1 MESDWGE
8 VGERT
13 PPAEEDED
21 HSGWDS
27 LIAIQFAA
35 GIALLIA
42 GAEVLVRGASR
53 LAAALGMTPLV
64 IGITVVAFGTSAPE
78 FTVGVLSARSGH
90 GDIALGNVLG
100 SNIFNVLFILGL
112 SALIVP
118 HRVAR
123 QLVYW
128 DVPVMIGV
136 SGLLYVLAANGK
148 LGRLEALL
156 LLAGCLL
163 YTAWSIRQGRR
174 EESPV
179 PKDIPVRSKGVGN
192 KGYRETPAF
201 HGLLV
206 LGGLA
211 LLVLGARWLVSA
223 SESIARAAG
232 LSELIIG
239 LTIVAAGTS
248 LPEVAASIVAAV
260 RGERDIAV
268 GNIVGSN
275 ILNILGVL
283 GLSAAVSPA
292 GIPVTSAALA
302 FDIPVMFAVAL
313 VCLPIVLTRH
323 RVARWEGALL
333 LSYYAAYILYLMLD
347 AKGHDTLPQYSE
359 TMLCFVLPVTAVALS
374 TVAANQL
381 RRILGLVRRSG
392 L

>member
-1 MESDWGE
+1 M
-8 VGERT
+8 T
-13 PPAEEDED
+13 
-21 HSGWDS
+21 
-27 LIAIQFAA
+27 LIQFLA

-42 GAEVLVRGASR
+42 GAESLVRGASR

-64 IGITVVAFGTSAPE
+64 IGLTVVAFGTSAPE
-78 FTVGVLSARSGH
+78 FAVSALSARSGH
-90 GDIALGNVLG
+90 GDIALGNVVG
-100 SNIFNVLFILGL
+100 SNIFNVLCVLGL

-118 HRVAR
+118 NKVAR
-123 QLVYW
+123 QLVYR

-136 SGLLYVLAANGK
+136 SGVLYLMAVNGR
-148 LGRLEALL
+148 LGRFEALL
-156 LLAGCLL
+156 LLAGAFS
-163 YTAWSIRQGRR
+163 YTAWAIRQGRR
-174 EESPV
+174 EDPPPSAGIPV
-179 PKDIPVRSKGVGN
+179 PSKGG
-192 KGYRETPAF
+192 GYAGKIIPLAK

-206 LGGLA
+206 FGGLA

-223 SESIARAAG
+223 SETIARAAG

-248 LPEVAASIVAAV
+248 LPEVAASIVAAF

-313 VCLPIVLTRH
+313 VCLPVVFTRH
-323 RVARWEGALL
+323 RVARWEGGLFLL
-333 LSYYAAYILYLMLD
+333 YYAAYILYLILD
-347 AKGHDTLPQYSE
+347 AKGHDALPQYSE
-359 TMLCFVLPVTAVALS
+359 TMLCFVLPVTAIALS
-374 TVAANQL
+374 AVAANQF
-381 RRILGLVRRSG
+381 RRLIGLFRRG
-392 L
+392 A

>member
-1 MESDWGE
+1 LEI
-8 VGERT
+8 VV
-13 PPAEEDED
+13 
-21 HSGWDS
+21 
-27 LIAIQFAA
+27 AIQLVA

-42 GAEVLVRGASR
+42 GAEWLVRGASR
-53 LAAALGMTPLV
+53 LASALGMTPLV

-78 FTVGVLSARSGH
+78 FAVGALSARSGH
-90 GDIALGNVLG
+90 GDIALGNVVG

-118 HRVAR
+118 HKVAR

-136 SGLLYVLAANGK
+136 SGFLYLLAADGK
-148 LGRLEALL
+148 LGHLEAIV
-156 LLAGCLL
+156 LLAGCFL

-174 EESPV
+174 AESPV
-179 PKDIPVRSKGVGN
+179 PQDIPVQSKGVGN
-192 KGYRETPAF
+192 KGGQSALARN
-201 HGLLV
+201 GLLV

-223 SESIARAAG
+223 STSIARAAG

-275 ILNILGVL
+275 ILNLLGVL
-283 GLSAAVSPA
+283 GLSAAVSPG

-313 VCLPIVLTRH
+313 ACLPIVFTRH
-323 RVARWEGALL
+323 RIARWEGALFL
-333 LSYYAAYILYLMLD
+333 CYYAAYTLYLILD
-347 AKGHDTLPQYSE
+347 AKGHDALPQYSE
-359 TMLCFVLPVTAVALS
+359 TMLCFVLPVTAVAIS
-374 TVAANQL
+374 AVAANQF
-381 RRILGLVRRSG
+381 RRMIGLVRRRG
-392 L
+392 G